1 MPQPSVPSV
10 DLARWAREAWDNGP
24 NTDKR
29 TPWTHY
35 FNDFLARRVAP
46 GVTAFGCGPGHN
58 GQYLV
63 DHCWSAPWTCMR
75 DYRGLDLIA
84 EFEWHGTRSAI
95 EEDLIKLAD
104 VRAQARLFV
113 GNLWGADWKSVA
125 QCIADDAATMLA
137 KHRFAREDRIVLAIG
152 PKGQTREQQEGLL
165 IWEVTASGAT
175 PLRGTT
181 DEGASA

>member
-1 MPQPSVPSV
+1 
-10 DLARWAREAWDNGP
+10 
-24 NTDKR
+24 
-29 TPWTHY
+29 
-35 FNDFLARRVAP
+35 
-46 GVTAFGCGPGHN
+46 
-58 GQYLV
+58 
-63 DHCWSAPWTCMR
+63 MR